1 MELSALLAFA
11 GVATMLAFVPG
22 PDWAF
27 IVAASVRERAVIPAV
42 TGVAAGYGVLT
53 VVVAVGVGPLVASEP
68 AALAVITIA
77 GAAYLFY
84 LGVSILRSSRHH
96 RQPVLSA
103 APVTAP
109 GAAPVTAPGGDRQL
123 LRRGIGV
130 SALNPKGL
138 LFFVAFLPQFARPA
152 SSWPFSVQLIVLGA
166 VYVVINAIFYGAL
179 GFTAD
184 RTIAGRPRL
193 AGLITRVAGVGMIVV
208 SLILLSQQVL
218 HSLSH

>member
-11 GVATMLAFVPG
+11 GVAAMLAFVPG

-96 RQPVLSA
+96 PQPVLSA
-103 APVTAP
+103 VPD
-109 GAAPVTAPGGDRQL
+109 AAPSGDRQL
-123 LRRGIGV
+123 VRRGIGV

-208 SLILLSQQVL
+208 SLILLSQQIL